1 LIIGIN
7 NQNEQMNIKEDF
19 LHFIWKHKLI
29 QLHQLRTTDNQA
41 VQLIHCGTHN
51 KNGGP
56 DFFNAKLTIAGQ
68 LWVGNVEIHIRS
80 TDWYAHGHHKD
91 KVYDNVILHVVW
103 EHDGDIFSLFNRKIP
118 TLVLA
123 DYTNFYLIDNYQKLY
138 LKKPA
143 FIACETDLSEVDP
156 FVWNNW
162 LEYLFIE
169 RMEEKAVFIQTL
181 LKKYANDWEAVFFC
195 LLAKNFG
202 LHVNGDA
209 FLTLAE
215 SIPYGILRKEYNHPQ
230 HIESLL
236 FGQANLLEEELF
248 DEYYTK
254 LRDQYNYLKNK
265 YKLTGIPV
273 PLQFFRL
280 RPANFPTIRLAQLAA
295 FFTQRK
301 YIFSTV
307 IVTNT
312 IEELHRLFEVSIS
325 DYWNTHYTFQTPTKN
340 TKRRLSNRF
349 INLLIINT
357 IIPIKFVYQN
367 QLGKENFEDLL
378 SLINGIK
385 PESNVQI
392 DQFIKI
398 GVKVESAFASQS
410 LLQLKN
416 RYCIQKKCL
425 ACSVGNYLIQSVG

>member
-1 LIIGIN
+1 
-7 NQNEQMNIKEDF
+7 MYIKEDF
-19 LHFIWKHKLI
+19 LHFIWKYKLF
-29 QLHQLRTTDNQA
+29 QLNHLRTTDHQS
-41 VQLIHCGTHN
+41 VQLIHCGAHN

-68 LWVGNVEIHIRS
+68 LWVGNVEIHLRS
-80 TDWYAHGHHKD
+80 SDWYAHQHHKD
-91 KVYDNVILHVVW
+91 KLYDNVILHVVW

-118 TLVLA
+118 TLVLS
-123 DYTNFYLIDNYQKLY
+123 DYTNFYLISNYQKLY
-138 LKKPA
+138 LKKPV

-162 LEYLFIE
+162 LENLFIE
-169 RMEEKAVFIQTL
+169 RMEEKAVLIQDML
-181 LKKYANDWEAVFFC
+181 QKYANDWEAVFFC

-215 SIPYGILRKEYNHPQ
+215 SIPYVVLRKEHNNPQ

-236 FGQANLLEEELF
+236 FGQANLLDEELF
-248 DEYYTK
+248 DPYYAK
-254 LRDQYNYLKNK
+254 LREQYNYLKHK
-265 YKLTGIPV
+265 YKLTEIPI

-295 FFTQRK
+295 VFTQRN
-301 YIFSTV
+301 YLFSK
-307 IVTNT
+307 IIATNT
-312 IEELHRLFEVSIS
+312 VEELHRIFEVSIS
-325 DYWNTHYTFQTPTKN
+325 EYWNTHYTFQTSTKDS
-340 TKRRLSNRF
+340 KRKLTIKF
-349 INLLIINT
+349 INLMIINT
-357 IIPIKFVYQN
+357 IIPIRFVYQK
-367 QLGKENFEDLL
+367 QLGKENFEELL
-378 SLINGIK
+378 ALINSIK

-392 DQFIKI
+392 DQFRKI

-425 ACSVGNYLIQSVG
+425 ACSAGNFLIQSVR